1 MTLDNFIPEIWAN
14 EVQRQLEKYLV
25 YGQAGI
31 VNRDYEGVIR
41 GAGDT
46 VRINGIGAV
55 TVKQYSKNTNIAEP
69 DTLTDTQATLLI
81 DKQDYSTSR

>member
-69 DTLTDTQATLLI
+69 DTLTTRRQPFS
-81 DKQDYSTSR
+81 STSRTISTSR